1 MYIEHESGGNLED
14 DELQGRHG
22 RKKVYARVGQDTR
35 EMADPWQSL
44 AGLAHFERALER
56 RVVQNG
62 PKLQRIK
69 SSLCNG
75 DETRE

>member
-1 MYIEHESGGNLED
+1 MSCKDGTE
-14 DELQGRHG
+14 G
-22 RKKVYARVGQDTR
+22 RKFTLELDRTR